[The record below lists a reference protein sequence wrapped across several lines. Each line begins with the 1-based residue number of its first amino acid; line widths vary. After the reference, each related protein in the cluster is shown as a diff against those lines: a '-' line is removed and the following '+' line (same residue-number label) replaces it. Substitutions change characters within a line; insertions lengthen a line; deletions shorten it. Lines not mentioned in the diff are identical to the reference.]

1 MTRSH
6 HAYAGLARALELSP
20 AAARFLVATADLR
33 ERRTAGLPL
42 VDRWFLCAEAP
53 GTEKYVVCDAGRH
66 DPAAL
71 AVPTVVEGDAH
82 AVLEGLA
89 ITAYAV
95 GADRGHVYVSGD
107 GAAMV
112 ASLVGALAEMHE
124 RELLGANILGSG
136 FSLEIEVHELPA
148 AAVCTEDMALI
159 RALMGGR
166 ADPIPR
172 STTPWGPGLFGQPTV
187 ISSAETLAQVP
198 RVLSAGLRSREGA
211 AVGAERVACGDP
223 NAGAE
228 SAAGGSESAAE
239 SLATVGYTLAGDVA
253 RPGVVQMPRGVT
265 LRELIFDAGGGVDS
279 GVEFKAV
286 QTGGVTGGWLPA
298 TALDLPADDEH
309 LRAAGSALGS
319 GSLVV
324 ADSRSCAVDLAR
336 RSYAVIDDESCGL
349 CVVCREGTMQM
360 AEMLADIASGR
371 AAGEDID
378 VLLELARSLSI
389 TGPCEWGK
397 AAANP
402 LLTALAH
409 FRDEFQTHVQQ
420 KTCPA
425 GVCAMDGG
433 R

>member
-1 MTRSH
+1 
-6 HAYAGLARALELSP
+6 
-20 AAARFLVATADLR
+20 
-33 ERRTAGLPL
+33 
-42 VDRWFLCAEAP
+42 
-53 GTEKYVVCDAGRH
+53 VVCDAGRH
-66 DPAAL
+66 DPVAL
-71 AVPTVVEGDAH
+71 AMPTLVERDAN
-82 AVLEGLA
+82 AVLDGLA

-95 GADRGHVYVSGD
+95 GASRGHLYVSGD
-107 GAAMV
+107 CAAMV
-112 ASLVGALAEMHE
+112 ESLAAALAHMRE
-124 RELLGANILGSG
+124 RGFLGANILGSG

-148 AAVCTEDMALI
+148 AAVCTEDMALV
-159 RALMGGR
+159 RSLEGGR
-166 ADPIPR
+166 ADPLPR
-172 STTPWGPGLFGQPTV
+172 ATTPWGPGLFGQPTV
-187 ISSAETLAQVP
+187 ISGAETLAQVA
-198 RVLSAGLRSREGA
+198 RVLSAGLRSPEGA
-211 AVGAERVACGDP
+211 AADDH
-223 NAGAE
+223 
-228 SAAGGSESAAE
+228 AAGGAGPVAGVRGAPGDDLAA
-239 SLATVGYTLAGDVA
+239 SRIGTLRYTLAGDVA

-265 LRELIFDAGGGVDS
+265 LRELICDVGGGVAA
-279 GVEFKAV
+279 GTEFKAV

-298 TALDLPADDEH
+298 SALDLPADDEH

-371 AAGEDID
+371 AAGADID
-378 VLLELARSLSI
+378 VLLELARSLSM
-389 TGPCEWGK
+389 TGPCDWGK

-409 FRDEFQTHVQQ
+409 FRDEFETHIQE

-425 GVCAMDGG
+425 GVCPVGGG